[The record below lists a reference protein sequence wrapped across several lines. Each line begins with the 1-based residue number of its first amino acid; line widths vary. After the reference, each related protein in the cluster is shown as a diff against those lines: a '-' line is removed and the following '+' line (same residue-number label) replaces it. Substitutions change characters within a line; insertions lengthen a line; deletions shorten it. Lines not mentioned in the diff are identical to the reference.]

1 MQLIIRYVCIYIDTG
16 EGKSIVILRH
26 TFFFQEDAFKK
37 IKFTITIDYIISF
50 IDFNEQIITII
61 FHVTNNT
68 SHIMRLRVLY
78 GFDGRT
84 ATGVI
89 WTCTC
94 ITYYMYTANL
104 NVKAIYNRE
113 ASLPK
118 TSLIFTPVTLRTLV
132 GFMLHSDSFRGFFY
146 FSCIWQLHKC
156 T

>member
-1 MQLIIRYVCIYIDTG
+1 
-16 EGKSIVILRH
+16 
-26 TFFFQEDAFKK
+26 
-37 IKFTITIDYIISF
+37 
-50 IDFNEQIITII
+50 
-61 FHVTNNT
+61 
-68 SHIMRLRVLY
+68 MRLRVLY

-156 T
+156 TQFNSYSIFVVQFTENCRELLHFFSLDVFEPYAAFYNFLTCFSSFFLFTFYVI